1 MEKYCL
7 NILSSLTKNEFL
19 QKHNLQMRYN
29 SIIILICIPFITLVS
44 CINSQEDKVQS
55 YLRHQYPYEYAEVIN
70 VEDVLDS
77 IYDPYDT
84 LNVIFRRIEQIEQKP
99 DIEAILSKKQHPVNA
114 VGRKAR
120 IRLYN
125 YEKEIMVMYNSKDE
139 VIHTSLQNERLGEN
153 IISKYY
159 EKFHLH
165 DRMMWPR

>member
-1 MEKYCL
+1 M
-7 NILSSLTKNEFL
+7 NSFKN
-19 QKHNLQMRYN
+19 HNLQMRYN
-29 SIIILICIPFITLVS
+29 SNIILICIQFLTLVS

-99 DIEAILSKKQHPVNA
+99 DIEAILSCRQHPANA
-114 VGRKAR
+114 VGRKTR

-125 YEKEIMVMYNSKDE
+125 YEEEIMIMYNSKDE
-139 VIHTSLQNERLGEN
+139 VIHTSLQNERLGKN

-159 EKFHLH
+159 ENFHLH

>member
-1 MEKYCL
+1 MK
-7 NILSSLTKNEFL
+7 
-19 QKHNLQMRYN
+19 YN
-29 SIIILICIPFITLVS
+29 SNIILICIQFLTLVS

-84 LNVIFRRIEQIEQKP
+84 LNVLNVIFRRIEQIEQKP
-99 DIEAILSKKQHPVNA
+99 DIKAILSNRQHPANA

-159 EKFHLH
+159 EKIHLH

>member
-1 MEKYCL
+1 MKYCL

-29 SIIILICIPFITLVS
+29 SIIILICIQFLTLVS

-77 IYDPYDT
+77 IYDPYD
-84 LNVIFRRIEQIEQKP
+84 IEQKP
-99 DIEAILSKKQHPVNA
+99 DIEVILSKKQHPANA

>member
-1 MEKYCL
+1 MYW
-7 NILSSLTKNEFL
+7 IVYMTR
-19 QKHNLQMRYN
+19 M
-29 SIIILICIPFITLVS
+29 T
-44 CINSQEDKVQS
+44 
-55 YLRHQYPYEYAEVIN
+55 
-70 VEDVLDS
+70 
-77 IYDPYDT
+77 
-84 LNVIFRRIEQIEQKP
+84 VIFRRIEQIEQKP
-99 DIEAILSKKQHPVNA
+99 DIEAILSKKQHPANA

>member
-19 QKHNLQMRYN
+19 QNHNLN

-55 YLRHQYPYEYAEVIN
+55 YLRNQYPYEYAEVIN

-84 LNVIFRRIEQIEQKP
+84 LNVIFRSIEQIEQKP
-99 DIEAILSKKQHPVNA
+99 DIEAILVIVKK
-114 VGRKAR
+114 
-120 IRLYN
+120 
-125 YEKEIMVMYNSKDE
+125 
-139 VIHTSLQNERLGEN
+139 
-153 IISKYY
+153 
-159 EKFHLH
+159 
-165 DRMMWPR
+165 

>member
-1 MEKYCL
+1 MYW
-7 NILSSLTKNEFL
+7 IVYMTR
-19 QKHNLQMRYN
+19 M
-29 SIIILICIPFITLVS
+29 T
-44 CINSQEDKVQS
+44 
-55 YLRHQYPYEYAEVIN
+55 
-70 VEDVLDS
+70 
-77 IYDPYDT
+77 
-84 LNVIFRRIEQIEQKP
+84 RRIEQIEQKP
-99 DIEAILSKKQHPVNA
+99 DIEAILSKKQHPANA